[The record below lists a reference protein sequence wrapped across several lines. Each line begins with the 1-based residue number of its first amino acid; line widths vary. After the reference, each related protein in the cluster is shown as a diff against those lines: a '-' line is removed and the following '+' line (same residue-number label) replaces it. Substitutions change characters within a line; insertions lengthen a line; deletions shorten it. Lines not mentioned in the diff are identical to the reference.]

1 MVTLSYAI
9 PLKMYNLFIK
19 RSFDILISFGML
31 TVLSPLFIIVT
42 VLLLFANKG
51 KVFFFQ
57 KRPGKNERTFS
68 IIKFKTM
75 TDERDD
81 EGMILPDK
89 ARLTAAGK
97 FVRKTSLDE
106 IPQLINIL
114 KGDMSLI
121 GPRPLLLRYL
131 PYYTEEERKRH
142 AVLPG
147 ITGLAQVSG
156 RNHLNWDERLAKDL
170 EYIEHMSFAL
180 DAKIFFQ
187 TIKNVLSSKDV
198 AIDPQSLMLSL
209 DEYRKKA

>member
-1 MVTLSYAI
+1 
-9 PLKMYNLFIK
+9 
-19 RSFDILISFGML
+19 ML